1 MDIQNPWKSPVESCD
16 AVFENLKEE
25 QKNNHNSANR
35 EVFHR
40 NPTESTVP
48 KPTMSK
54 RFLRFL
60 WQRRENG
67 IPGQVISA
75 PLDLFHDL
83 VDGRVEHRIGGKLR
97 FHGIDVGVDGAVVA
111 AEDDAHLWE

>member
-54 RFLRFL
+54 RFCGSFGRG
-60 WQRRENG
+60 EETE
-67 IPGQVISA
+67 S
-75 PLDLFHDL
+75 LD
-83 VDGRVEHRIGGKLR
+83 R
-97 FHGIDVGVDGAVVA
+97 
-111 AEDDAHLWE
+111 